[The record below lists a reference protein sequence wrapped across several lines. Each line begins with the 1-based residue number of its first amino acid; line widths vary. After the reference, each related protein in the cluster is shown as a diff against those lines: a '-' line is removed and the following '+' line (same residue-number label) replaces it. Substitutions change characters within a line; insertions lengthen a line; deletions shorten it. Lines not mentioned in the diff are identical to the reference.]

1 MAGTSRRESA
11 VDRIRERVEEKAAR
25 RAAAKAAQDDAA
37 ENPRPGADRPP
48 SDAPSEKVLP
58 GVDAEKPTQIP
69 LSGWKQIADEED
81 APSALQSEYRMR
93 EVVLA
98 AAIQGAIFAATK
110 AAIDRAGARGFTK
123 LTGTWPGD

>member
-1 MAGTSRRESA
+1 MSKRNKGEARKNKGASIAYRPIGLISGLVAGS
-11 VDRIRERVEEKAAR
+11 
-25 RAAAKAAQDDAA
+25 
-37 ENPRPGADRPP
+37 
-48 SDAPSEKVLP
+48 
-58 GVDAEKPTQIP
+58 
-69 LSGWKQIADEED
+69 LSGIVFKQVWKVVSQEEE

>member
-1 MAGTSRRESA
+1 MSKGAKLAYRPIGLIAGLVAGS
-11 VDRIRERVEEKAAR
+11 
-25 RAAAKAAQDDAA
+25 
-37 ENPRPGADRPP
+37 
-48 SDAPSEKVLP
+48 
-58 GVDAEKPTQIP
+58 
-69 LSGWKQIADEED
+69 LSGIVFKQVWKAIADEDD
-81 APSALQSEYRMR
+81 APGALQSEYRMR

>member
-1 MAGTSRRESA
+1 LSKGAKLAYRPVGLFAG
-11 VDRIRERVEEKAAR
+11 IAA
-25 RAAAKAAQDDAA
+25 
-37 ENPRPGADRPP
+37 GALSGAIFKQVWKHV
-48 SDAPSEKVLP
+48 SDA
-58 GVDAEKPTQIP
+58 
-69 LSGWKQIADEED
+69 ED
-81 APSALQSEYRMR
+81 APSALKSEYRMR